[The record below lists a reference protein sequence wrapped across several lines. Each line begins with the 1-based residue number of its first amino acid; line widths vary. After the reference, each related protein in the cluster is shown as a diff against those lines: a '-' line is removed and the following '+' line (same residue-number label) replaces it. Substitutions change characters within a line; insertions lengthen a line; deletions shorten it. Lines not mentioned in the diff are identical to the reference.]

1 MKKERNIK
9 MSVVYNESNAPI
21 ATKGVLGCKGYFSN
35 EIVCFIANGDNN
47 FINDGI
53 VENSL
58 VFVDKEILY
67 KKGKVSVFQQPDSSY
82 RLSKSKVRKAE
93 YVGQVV
99 MVINQYE

>member
-1 MKKERNIK
+1 MRKEESTK
-9 MSVVYNESNAPI
+9 VSVVYNESNAPI
-21 ATKGVLGCKGYFSN
+21 VTRGVLGCKGYFSN
-35 EIVCFIANGDNN
+35 EIICFIANGDNN

-58 VFVDKEILY
+58 VFVDREIPY

-82 RLSKSKVRKAE
+82 KLSKAKVRKAE
-93 YVGQVV
+93 YIGQVV